1 MNTVQVKA
9 LSAGLLLLFIFLF
22 GFWLSRSGK
31 PYPVLIFT
39 IHKLIAV
46 AAVIYLGVTLYRIH
60 QAAPLS
66 SLQLVLTALTA
77 VLFVAT
83 IVSGGLLS
91 IEKPLPEIV
100 LRLHQ
105 VTPYLTAVATAVML
119 YVVLMEK
126 AVATG
131 V

>member
-1 MNTVQVKA
+1 MNTVQIKA
-9 LSAGLLLLFIFLF
+9 LSAGLFLLFIFLF

-31 PYPVLIFT
+31 PYPVLAFT

-46 AAVIYLGVTLYRIH
+46 AAVIYLGATLYRIH

-66 SLQLVLTALTA
+66 SLQLILTALTA
-77 VLFVAT
+77 LLYVAT

-91 IEKPLPEIV
+91 IDKPMPEIV

-105 VTPYLTAVATAVML
+105 VTPYLTVVATAVML
-119 YVVLMEK
+119 YVVLVGREG
-126 AVATG
+126 VAG
-131 V
+131 M